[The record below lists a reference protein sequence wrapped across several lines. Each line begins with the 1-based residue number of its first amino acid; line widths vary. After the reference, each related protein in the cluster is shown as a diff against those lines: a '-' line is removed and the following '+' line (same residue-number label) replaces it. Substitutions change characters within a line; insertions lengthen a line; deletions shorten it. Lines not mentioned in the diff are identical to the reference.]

1 MKLPIAKPL
10 LIAMVAIIAV
20 IGVGAGVMLST
31 NQAPQG
37 PQVAQS
43 VPSQTQDQL
52 NDSEMMDNLNKSSDE
67 LTEDQKGYQGTEDIS
82 SEYQG
87 PELTQALNIVKKHP
101 AHPTKPTVKPHKP
114 PANNNNNNNV
124 NDDDDNG
131 NDNNQNDD
139 QSDDDDETV
148 DPGDGQIEEPWDPL
162 EDPGDNPDADD
173 YGDDGSDSGEDQDTT
188 GGL

>member
-1 MKLPIAKPL
+1 MQLPIAKPL
-10 LIAMVAIIAV
+10 LIAMVAIIAI

-37 PQVAQS
+37 PQVTQP
-43 VPSQTQDQL
+43 VPQTQEQL
-52 NDSEMMDNLNKSSDE
+52 NDSQMMDNLNKSSDE
-67 LTEDQKGYQGTEDIS
+67 LTEDQKGYQGTEDIN

-114 PANNNNNNNV
+114 PANNNNNNNNNGETDDDDQTG
-124 NDDDDNG
+124 NDDDDG
-131 NDNNQNDD
+131 N
-139 QSDDDDETV
+139 T
-148 DPGDGQIEEPWDPL
+148 DPGDEQVEEPWDPL
-162 EDPGDNPDADD
+162 EDPGENPDVDS
-173 YGDDGSDSGEDQDTT
+173 GNDDGSDGGEDQDTT